1 MKHSMLKCGLNFFCL
16 KIDMLKPFF
25 ALIALVF
32 YVALVGCGTR
42 GPLYIPEQRYPQKTQ
57 DEEAQAPGTV
67 PAEQNKEQQPTSN
80 AN

>member
-1 MKHSMLKCGLNFFCL
+1 
-16 KIDMLKPFF
+16 
-25 ALIALVF
+25 VF